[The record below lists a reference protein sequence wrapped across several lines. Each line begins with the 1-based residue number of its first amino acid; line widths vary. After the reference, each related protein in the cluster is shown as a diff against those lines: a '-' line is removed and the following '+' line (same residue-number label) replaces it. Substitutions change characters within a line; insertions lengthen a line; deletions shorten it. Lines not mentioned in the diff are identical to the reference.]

1 MAEMENAPRRQEN
14 GVSGM
19 AAQGLRQ
26 RIGDIIWGRDT
37 RFGQA
42 FDTAMILVI
51 VISIIGMAAAT
62 LPGLSPGWT
71 RFFDILD
78 TAAILVFT
86 VEYGLRLWTA
96 KSAAK
101 YARSGWGLI
110 DILAIAPFWLTI
122 GGNFEALRS
131 LRLLRLLRISKLAR
145 HVAAFER
152 IARAFQL
159 IKEELAVFGLLAL
172 IVMFISAVGIYEF
185 EHDAQP
191 EAFASIP
198 HALWFSV
205 VTLTTVGYGDVYPVT
220 AGGRIFTFFIL
231 VTGLGIVAVPT
242 GLITSGLNRAR
253 EEELE
258 RKKARKK
265 GAGPLQPDPPD

>member
-205 VTLTTVGYGDVYPVT
+205 VTLTTVGYGDIYPVT
-220 AGGRIFTFFIL
+220 AGGRMFTFFIL
-231 VTGLGIVAVPT
+231 VTGLGVVAVPT
-242 GLITSGLNRAR
+242 GLIAAGLGRAR
-253 EEELE
+253 EEELS
-258 RKKARKK
+258 RKAAQMAEAEKAGK
-265 GAGPLQPDPPD
+265 PET